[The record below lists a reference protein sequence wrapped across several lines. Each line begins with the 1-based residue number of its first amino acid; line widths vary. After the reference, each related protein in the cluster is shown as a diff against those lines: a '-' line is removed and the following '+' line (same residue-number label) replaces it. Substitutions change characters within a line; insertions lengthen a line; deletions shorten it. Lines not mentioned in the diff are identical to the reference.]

1 MAALLEEFGVLGKQ
15 FPMSA
20 LPSKADICSAQAD
33 VCFVPIAD
41 IRYEWDDLVPVAT
54 EIGHSLV

>member
-1 MAALLEEFGVLGKQ
+1 MAALLREFGVLGKQ
-15 FPMSA
+15 FPMFA

-33 VCFVPIAD
+33 VCFVPIA
-41 IRYEWDDLVPVAT
+41 ET